1 MVALSPAIRELR
13 FLLPQTASSLK
24 SFVLNAYPSIKQQH
38 PHLPVLIRECQGIQ
52 PTVVVRLE
60 KGVEVKKQVA
70 NFSDAELKSFLQNP

>member
-60 KGVEVKKQVA
+60 KGVEMQSL
-70 NFSDAELKSFLQNP
+70 NLSFKILE